1 MKNLIFLFS
10 LLLILLSCSD
20 KNGYE
25 ITGTIPANTGKEK
38 IYLLKNNLKERTYTI
53 LDSTIVENN
62 TFKFKGKI
70 TNNEPEIYFLS
81 FDTPDK
87 AEQIYSL
94 ILEKGK
100 INVVFSYDKEYL
112 FVTGTPI
119 NDEWNEVQ
127 KAYMEKISSMNELYE
142 SERLSAE
149 QIRQFKTLR
158 KDISNLLY
166 NFIKPRI
173 NNNIGEYYFLS
184 FRSRL
189 EEQHA
194 EELLAM
200 SNPEFRKL
208 KQIQDLQTKLKTEK
222 STRPGNAFT
231 DVSGITPDGKEVKL
245 SDLIGKD
252 KIVLL
257 DFWASWCIP
266 CIEDIPNVKTAYEK
280 YKDKGFQV
288 VGISLDHDKEAWK
301 KAIERLNLPWAQISD
316 LKGWESE
323 FVQNYP
329 ARPIPFTVLL
339 DRDGKIIEKRLR
351 GNMLLATLEEL
362 FQVKQ

>member
-1 MKNLIFLFS
+1 MKNLIFLFFF
-10 LLLILLSCSD
+10 LLILLSCSD

-25 ITGTIPANTGKEK
+25 ITGTIPANTGKK
-38 IYLLKNNLKERTYTI
+38 KVYLLKNDLKERTYTI

-62 TFKFKGKI
+62 AFKFKGEI
-70 TNNEPEIYFLS
+70 TNTEPEIYFLS

-87 AEQIYSL
+87 AEQIYSF

-100 INVVFSYDKEYL
+100 INAVFSGDKEYL
-112 FVTGTPI
+112 FVTGTSL

-127 KAYMEKISSMNELYE
+127 KTYIGKMSFMNELYE
-142 SERLSAE
+142 SERLSPE
-149 QIRQFKTLR
+149 QIQQFKTLR
-158 KDISNLLY
+158 KDISDLLY

-173 NNNIGEYYFLS
+173 NTNIGEYYFLS

-189 EEQHA
+189 EEEHA

-200 SNPEFRKL
+200 SHPEFREL
-208 KQIQDLQTKLKTEK
+208 KQIQDLETKLKTEK

-231 DVSGITPDGKEVKL
+231 DVRGITPDGKEVKL
-245 SDLIGKD
+245 SDLVGKD

-280 YKDKGFQV
+280 YKDKGFEV

-323 FVQNYP
+323 FVQYYP

-339 DRDGKIIEKRLR
+339 GRDGKIIEKRLR

-362 FQVKQ
+362 FEGKQ